1 VTGVKVLD
9 RYVIRE
15 FLRLFILFAISAPV
29 LFILGDVTDN
39 IDTFMDRE
47 LSMQN
52 IALGYLYQMPE
63 FVFYSFPIAALI
75 ATIFT
80 VSNMTRHSEMA
91 AAKAGGVSFYRVL
104 LPLPLL
110 GILLTIVAL
119 FISELTPIA
128 GARRAELHGER
139 QSRQQARTEFVYRA
153 QGGAVYAIHLLD
165 TERNRIDGLAVHRQG
180 DEKTVPTVSI
190 SANEAT
196 YSPQTG
202 WTLNNGYLRF
212 LRGRGN
218 ESTMRFDQ
226 LRPTH
231 FRETPEQ
238 LLAVPKEP
246 EEMRYAELG
255 RFIDIMQR
263 SGAEPLKLMVER
275 AQKIAI
281 PVATLI
287 IILFAA
293 PLANTTS
300 RGGPAYGIG
309 ISLGITILYLMLFRL
324 SAAAG
329 ATGTLP
335 TTLAAWLPNFLFL
348 AAAAVLITRVRT

>member
-1 VTGVKVLD
+1 MRMKVLD
-9 RYVIRE
+9 RYVTVE

-29 LFILGDVTDN
+29 LFVLGDITDN

-47 LSMQN
+47 LTTRQ
-52 IALGYLYQMPE
+52 IVLGYVYQMPE
-63 FVFYSFPIAALI
+63 FIFYSFPIAALI

-91 AAKAGGVSFYRVL
+91 AAKAGGVSFFRVL
-104 LPLPLL
+104 APLPLL
-110 GILLTIVAL
+110 GIMLMVLGL
-119 FISELTPIA
+119 FVSELIPIA
-128 GARRAELHGER
+128 GARRAELHGEKTGR
-139 QSRQQARTEFVYRA
+139 RQARTDFVFRA
-153 QGGAVYAIHLLD
+153 QGGAVYSIRLLD
-165 TERNRIDGLAVHRQG
+165 TERNRIDGLTVHRQG
-180 DEKTVPTVSI
+180 DEEKVPTVSI
-190 SANEAT
+190 TADEASYT
-196 YSPQTG
+196 PRHG
-202 WTLNNGYLRF
+202 WTLTNGYLRF
-212 LRGRGN
+212 LRGRGQ

-226 LRPTH
+226 MRPLR

-255 RFIDIMQR
+255 RFIDIMER
-263 SGAEPLKLMVER
+263 SGAKPLKLMVEH

-293 PLANTTS
+293 PLANSTS

-335 TTLAAWLPNFLFL
+335 TMFAAWLPNILFL
-348 AAAAVLITRVRT
+348 VAASVLIARVRT